1 MKKIVPENVSS
12 FFHKHHRTLLVSL
25 VGFLLLT
32 ALTAGPVF
40 VSAMITISAQR
51 AQAIQQK
58 NNAIEAAVLN
68 NDYNTWSSLVTDENL
83 KTKITAQNFSQFT
96 EAYRLLQQGKVEEAN
111 LIKKQ
116 LALKQSF
123 QAVAAKS
130 EAIEE
135 AIRSNNYA
143 AWRAVVGA
151 QEPQVNAGNFATY
164 ADAYKLIEEGKLRQG
179 SFLRR
184 DLGLKPDVYSS
195 SR

>member
-1 MKKIVPENVSS
+1 MSVEAGDFFKRHKKTIVS
-12 FFHKHHRTLLVSL
+12 SL

-40 VSAMITISAQR
+40 VSAVITISAQR
-51 AQAIQQK
+51 AQVIQQK
-58 NNAIEAAVLN
+58 NSAIEMAILN
-68 NDYNTWSSLVTDENL
+68 NDYGTWSSLVTDENL
-83 KTKITAQNFSQFT
+83 KTKITAQNFSQFV

-116 LALKQSF
+116 LLLKQSF
-123 QAVAAKS
+123 QAVAVKS
-130 EAIEE
+130 EAIED
-135 AIRSNNYA
+135 AIEDGNYA
-143 AWRAVVGA
+143 AWRTVVGT
-151 QEPQVNAGNFATY
+151 QEPQVNASNFATY
-164 ADAYKLIEEGKLRQG
+164 AAAYKLIEQGRLRQG